1 MECVDCGSAAIS
13 ERRDRTAQGLRR
25 FRCRACGRSEIMA
38 VRGIQV
44 SQEAVRDWETKLLP
58 VMGDALRKRR
68 HGRRRGPG
76 TSWYVDQT

>member
-1 MECVDCGSAAIS
+1 
-13 ERRDRTAQGLRR
+13 
-25 FRCRACGRSEIMA
+25 MA